1 MSIQK
6 PFRTH
11 AGVQGNPSRMHAGVQ
26 RNPSRM
32 HAAALVERRMPGYC
46 VRSLRLSKLTW
57 Q

>member
-1 MSIQK
+1 MHAGVHANLSQM
-6 PFRTH
+6 H
-11 AGVQGNPSRMHAGVQ
+11 AGVQG
-26 RNPSRM
+26 NPSRM